1 MNPGDALASNR
12 QSRSSVDEST
22 PNAPSPRV
30 RERTANDA
38 TSAGGF
44 TVSVAVIDVPPYDA
58 VIVTLVGTT
67 TVDVSTRN
75 VALRDPG
82 DTVTAAGTLAT
93 VGLSLL
99 STTIAPPSGAAA
111 ASVTVACGWAWPW
124 IVAGLT
130 DNELPAAP
138 GAGPGAG
145 AGDGA
150 GAGGDAPLGVGD
162 GDVSAGATL
171 PHCETASV
179 TSPSA
184 RTANSR

>member
-1 MNPGDALASNR
+1 
-12 QSRSSVDEST
+12 
-22 PNAPSPRV
+22 V
-30 RERTANDA
+30 RERTANEA

-44 TVSVAVIDVPPYDA
+44 TVSVAAIDVPPYDA

-93 VGLSLL
+93 VGLSLF
-99 STTIAPPSGAAA
+99 STTSAPPSGAAA

-130 DNELPAAP
+130 DNELS
-138 GAGPGAG
+138 AGPGAG
-145 AGDGA
+145 LGA
-150 GAGGDAPLGVGD
+150 GAGAGAGAVGGAALGVGD

-179 TSPSA
+179 NSPSA
-184 RTANSR
+184 RTTSSR

>member
-30 RERTANDA
+30 RGRTANAA

-44 TVSVAVIDVPPYDA
+44 RVGVAVIAVPPYDA

-99 STTIAPPSGAAA
+99 STTSAPPSGAAA

-130 DNELPAAP
+130 DHQLPAAP
-138 GAGPGAG
+138 GARPGAG
-145 AGDGA
+145 AGVGDGA
-150 GAGGDAPLGVGD
+150 GAGGGAPLPGGG

-171 PHCETASV
+171 PHPGTGSG
-179 TSPSA
+179 TSP
-184 RTANSR
+184 